1 MDPEETQSI
10 VDQYGYKVGSWPS
23 SYLRLPLNGKP
34 RTLSFCCW
42 EDREENQNMGIILHI
57 QRR

>member
-10 VDQYGYKVGSWPS
+10 VDQYGY
-23 SYLRLPLNGKP
+23 NGKP